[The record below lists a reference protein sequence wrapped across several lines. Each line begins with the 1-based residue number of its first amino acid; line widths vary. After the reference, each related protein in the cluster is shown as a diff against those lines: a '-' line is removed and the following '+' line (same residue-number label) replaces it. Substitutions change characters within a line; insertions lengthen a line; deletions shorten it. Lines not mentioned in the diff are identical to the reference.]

1 MALNIKNPE
10 VEALAEEVAGL
21 TGESKTEAIRIAL
34 RERRTRLRLAHAEHY
49 RSGHRI
55 RFLETEVW
63 SRIPPEQLGSP
74 PTRAERE
81 RILGIGEEGV

>member
-1 MALNIKNPE
+1 VALNIKNTE
-10 VEALAEEVAGL
+10 VEALAEEVAGI

-34 RERRTRLRLAHAEHY
+34 RERRTRLHLAQAE
-49 RSGHRI
+49 RHRGEHRT

-63 SRIPPEQLGSP
+63 SRIPAEQLGSP
-74 PTRAERE
+74 PTREERE

>member
-34 RERRTRLRLAHAEHY
+34 RERRMRLRLVQAERH
-49 RSGHRI
+49 RGGHRK
-55 RFLETEVW
+55 RFLETEIW
-63 SRIPPEQLGSP
+63 TRIPAEQLGSP
-74 PTRAERE
+74 PTRDERK